1 MKKQIGVILLIVLFA
16 SVRAQNISELYRVI
30 DSLYVYNKTDKCL
43 NEVNNL
49 EKLSI
54 KLKNDSALAYSY
66 CMQAK
71 VYYKNRKYNKSIKY
85 FEKELVVNNKI
96 AKDEDLAESYYNLGS
111 TCLKVKKLNKAKA
124 YFDKSLEISKKTNFK
139 VMIYANYEALYT
151 VYYELNNYKMALYY
165 YKKMQGIDEQEYNET
180 IGLFQSRYFDQKQKT
195 NEEKKRLNEEK
206 KRLNEVQANLG
217 DTKQQLNKNHN
228 KISSYQEK
236 LKKME
241 KDSIERMKAIISLYD
256 QSISTEMHLDKKQ
269 KELTKKQK
277 ELIRKQEELREQRR
291 YVITLA
297 VGIVIIL
304 ALSLFMYK
312 LFLSKKKMNKNLLL
326 QKDKISEQNFQINNS
341 MHYARKI
348 QNAVLTSNELLTDIF
363 TDNFILFNPR
373 EIVSGDFY
381 WFYKNDNIFWGAIV
395 DCTGHGVPGA
405 FMSIIGNN
413 LLNTIIREDA
423 VTKPSKLL
431 SRLNEEVKQTLNKNS
446 AEEISEDGM
455 DMTVVKVDLKTKQFS
470 LSLANHTAFVIQN
483 NEISVIEGD
492 IFSIGDSLSNSV
504 EVSYTDFEFN
514 YKDTETRLYMFS
526 DGFQDQFGGANDK
539 KYTQKQLKEKLFEIH
554 EMKFDKQKE
563 IMKTELKTW
572 KGDKTQ
578 IDDILL
584 VGIKF

>member
-43 NEVNNL
+43 KEVNNL

-54 KLKNDSALAYSY
+54 KLKNDSVLAYAY

-111 TCLKVKKLNKAKA
+111 TCLKVEKLNKAKV
-124 YFDKSLEISKKTNFK
+124 YFDKSLKISKKANFK

-180 IGLFQSRYFDQKQKT
+180 IGLFQRRYFDQKQKT
-195 NEEKKRLNEEK
+195 NEEKKRLNEA
-206 KRLNEVQANLG
+206 QANLG

-269 KELTKKQK
+269 EELTKKQKELTKKQK

-297 VGIVIIL
+297 VGIIIIL

-423 VTKPSKLL
+423 VIKPSKLL

-455 DMTVVKVDLKTKQFS
+455 DMTVVKVDLLKKQIS
-470 LSLANHTAFVIQN
+470 LSLANHTAFIIQN

-514 YKDTETRLYMFS
+514 YKDTETQLYMFS